1 MAPRVGYGNGTTK
14 SMSPAP
20 APLMSSSADA
30 LMWRSDRVRAR
41 TAMDPFV
48 LGQVGAMA
56 PGVGAMAPGVG
67 AGAMAPGVGA
77 MAPGV
82 GAMAP
87 GVGAMAPGVV
97 LPATLRISS
106 PVTCVLRG
114 SRPLTNRGATRAAR
128 TVSYPP

>member
-87 GVGAMAPGVV
+87 GVV